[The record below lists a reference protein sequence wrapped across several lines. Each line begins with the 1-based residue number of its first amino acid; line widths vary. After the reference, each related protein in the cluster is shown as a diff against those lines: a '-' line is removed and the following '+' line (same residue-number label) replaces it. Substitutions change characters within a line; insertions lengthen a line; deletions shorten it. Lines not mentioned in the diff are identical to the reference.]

1 MVNGGGFRSHSLSV
15 RRFESC
21 PPHSLSA
28 RFRGIIDVREEAP
41 SVMGDDEEKNSD
53 ETINKIVWGVIY
65 LIAFLAAIP
74 TVLDILGSLF

>member
-1 MVNGGGFRSHSLSV
+1 
-15 RRFESC
+15 
-21 PPHSLSA
+21 
-28 RFRGIIDVREEAP
+28 
-41 SVMGDDEEKNSD
+41 MGDDEEKNSD